1 MADSISFCVD
11 RGATSFEIVMSS
23 LGDAPS
29 KFGGCGDEDKRAA
42 GEFTV
47 PISERRDVDVLGE
60 GRFELLTDVYD

>member
-1 MADSISFCVD
+1 
-11 RGATSFEIVMSS
+11 MSS

-29 KFGGCGDEDKRAA
+29 KFGGCGDEDKRVTA

-47 PISERRDVDVLGE
+47 PISERRDVDVFGE